1 MAQYT
6 MELKTI
12 IENGIDIFDFDF
24 PLFDETYRETFKQK
38 FINHFYFREIGSETV
53 GRFKFYLKEQ
63 LNLIMPVF
71 NKMYM
76 SQGLEQR
83 ILDNYDVT
91 ETYTRTTTGNTTA
104 NNTNENLSLYSDTPK
119 KRIDIDT
126 NDFVTNINKDNTT
139 IKNNITDNGTEQYTL
154 TKTGNIGVQYDSQ
167 AVTAYENSLRNIDLE
182 IFNQLEILFMGVF

>member
-1 MAQYT
+1 

>member
-1 MAQYT
+1 

-38 FINHFYFREIGSETV
+38 FINHFYFREIGCETV